1 MALTGRHVPL
11 PDNLLVHGVFE
22 SHARLTPDRT
32 ALTCGDTELTYAELN
47 ERSNRLAHHLIALGV
62 GRGSV
67 VGVCLDRTPE
77 LVVSI
82 LAVMKAGAAYVPLDP
97 TYPAERLHLM
107 VSQLDHIK
115 LNIASAA
122 TRDLL
127 STAPGELLLV
137 DSLADSLAG
146 SPGDGPGARPASNPD
161 VALGNDDLCYVVF
174 TSGSTGIPKA
184 TAIRHGGWYNLLE
197 WLRLEYRLDSGSSGL
212 TVSSFGFDISQR
224 GLMAPLFCGAA
235 IHLLPSRMFDP
246 GMAYGI
252 IEERGVKQLHCA
264 PSTLYV
270 LIDHETA
277 VGGSALTRMGHV
289 FIGGEPLTVS
299 RVEDWAV
306 QEHNSCVLLHQYGVA
321 ECTDVASSHLLADYP
336 RYRGA
341 ATPAGP
347 PVYNT
352 RIAILDEDLAEV
364 PDGTTGEICISGL
377 SVSAGYLNASPAEA
391 RRFTEL
397 PTADGPVPLYRTGDR
412 GYLAAGELVVVGR
425 VDAQV
430 KIRGMRMDLG
440 DVEHGVRGHA
450 LVEDVVVLALPD
462 GDGEPRLVAYVLPA
476 AAAVTAGGL
485 NTRGL
490 YRDLMDVLPRNM
502 IPQEFVVLDAFPL
515 NPNGKTD
522 RRALAAMTAPAA

>member
-1 MALTGRHVPL
+1 MALTGRRVPL

-32 ALTCGDTELTYAELN
+32 ALTCGATELTYAEVN
-47 ERSNRLAHHLIALGV
+47 ERSNRLAHHLISLGV

-77 LVVSI
+77 LVISI
-82 LAVMKAGAAYVPLDP
+82 LGIMKAGAAYVPLDP

-107 VSQLDHIK
+107 VSQLDRIK
-115 LNIASAA
+115 LNIVSAG
-122 TRDLL
+122 TRALL

-137 DSLADSLAG
+137 DELGADLR
-146 SPGDGPGARPASNPD
+146 ARPASNPD

-184 TAIRHGGWYNLLE
+184 TAIRHAGWYNLLE

-252 IEERGVKQLHCA
+252 IEQRQVKQLHCA

-270 LIDHETA
+270 LIDHEVA
-277 VGGSALTRMGHV
+277 VGGDALTRMGHV

-299 RVEDWAV
+299 RVEEWAV
-306 QEHNSCVLLHQYGVA
+306 REGNSCVLLHQYGVA

-347 PVYNT
+347 AVYNT
-352 RIAILDEDLAEV
+352 EISILDEDLTEV
-364 PDGTTGEICISGL
+364 PDGTTGEICISGM
-377 SVSAGYLNASPAEA
+377 SVSAGYLNASPADA

-397 PTADGPVPLYRTGDR
+397 PTADGPVPLYLTGDR

-462 GDGEPRLVAYVLPA
+462 GDGEPRLVAYVLPVA
-476 AAAVTAGGL
+476 DGL
-485 NTRGL
+485 NTRRL

-502 IPQEFVVLDAFPL
+502 IPQEFIVLDAFPL

-522 RRALAAMTAPAA
+522 RRALAAMTAPAARAPERNDQ